1 MNVAS
6 LKILLKHRSFS
17 ETLSVCLSLEMFFN
31 SWYINFFHKYFFITV
46 TWWLFTCIHVVFH
59 LSPTS
64 SLLNLGHALESP
76 GGWIPPAK
84 ILIWLVWDSAWASR
98 FLKSSQVVL
107 PAVTIEK
114 VKPLSLECWE
124 ILYLSLLWEQC
135 QELSGYLKMSGM
147 EAIGKSFLLSIWSS
161 LGKYDYFSLT
171 HFFLYTA
178 HTH

>member
-1 MNVAS
+1 MLAS
-6 LKILLKHRSFS
+6 PYRCFS
-17 ETLSVCLSLEMFFN
+17 IPATLIFFTSISLSLSHGGYLPIFM
-31 SWYINFFHKYFFITV
+31 
-46 TWWLFTCIHVVFH
+46 LFFH

-64 SLLNLGHALESP
+64 SLLNLGYALESS

-84 ILIWLVWDSAWASR
+84 ILIWLIWGSAWASR
-98 FLKSSQVVL
+98 FLKSSQVIL
-107 PAVTIEK
+107 PAVTIK
-114 VKPLSLECWE
+114 KFKPLSLECWD

-161 LGKYDYFSLT
+161 LGKHDYFSLI